1 MTDEERSTLY
11 KNTAKN
17 FALEMLAKF
26 EDAYVAMEPH
36 YEIGVPRSRILIE
49 MLKAD
54 GYKFSIEYLDKVGL
68 LKEGV
73 AK

>member
-1 MTDEERSTLY
+1 MTDEERSELY

-26 EDAYVAMEPH
+26 EDSYIAMEPH
-36 YEIGVPRSRILIE
+36 YEIGVPRSRVLIE

-54 GYKFSIEYLDKVGL
+54 GYKFSIEYLNKMGL

-73 AK
+73 EK

>member
-1 MTDEERSTLY
+1 MTDEERSEFY

-26 EDAYVAMEPH
+26 EDSYVAMEPH
-36 YEIGVPRSRILIE
+36 YEIAVPRSRILIE

-54 GYKFSIEYLDKVGL
+54 GYTFPIDYLRQHNL
-68 LKEGV
+68 IKEEV
-73 AK
+73 IK